1 MESISLRTPADIGAL
16 LRARRRELNMDQVTL
31 AKNIG
36 VSRLWVSQIE
46 RGKPGANLGLVLRA
60 LSAVGVTLRGIEGSL
75 SGKSA
80 APGMTWTPPIDINA
94 IIDRARGKD
103 VT

>member
-1 MESISLRTPADIGAL
+1 MKSILLRTPADIGAL
-16 LRARRRELNMDQVTL
+16 LRARRRELSMDQVTL

-60 LSAVGVTLRGIEGSL
+60 LSAVGITLTGIEGSL
-75 SGKSA
+75 SSKSA
-80 APGMTWTPPIDINA
+80 VPDITWPPTIDINA
-94 IIDRARGKD
+94 IIDRARDKD
-103 VT
+103 IT